1 MPLVHSRAIS
11 GMTTGAGVA
20 AEQEESVVGTNAA
33 GAAAPRAGSLTRR
46 LGVRLLVLAVLVTV
60 GYLGWQEYGQRVV
73 SMRTADSRVTPVV
86 VPEPVT
92 AAMAAMAVELG
103 ALRERLDSQDR
114 EREQLRAALAA
125 LQAGLDH
132 ETSER
137 LAAAPDSDML
147 AVMEVEHLLR
157 LASQRLWEAR
167 SAASALALL
176 ERADALLA
184 PLTDPGLDPVR
195 TALIADMTALKLS
208 GSVDIE
214 GLYLRLSALQ
224 TAIATL
230 NPAPRPVLVP
240 AAEGVAAD
248 AVPPV
253 GFWARLLS
261 NAGAALRRFSAEHL
275 RVRTLDAPP
284 PALLSHAQET
294 RLQQYLELLLSQV
307 QLAVLERQERIYRDS
322 LARAVQ
328 VLDAHFGFDPRT
340 PALRAELVGL
350 QTEPVALTL
359 PDITASRERVREYLA
374 RTPPRGGGVA
384 PR

>member
-1 MPLVHSRAIS
+1 MAGEREESAVGRTAAD
-11 GMTTGAGVA
+11 AGVA
-20 AEQEESVVGTNAA
+20 A
-33 GAAAPRAGSLTRR
+33 PRARSWVRK
-46 LGVRLLVLAVLVTV
+46 LGLRLLVLAALAVV
-60 GYLGWQEYGQRVV
+60 GYLGWQAYGQRI
-73 SMRTADSRVTPVV
+73 ASRLTMGT
-86 VPEPVT
+86 PEPSAATPEPTAVT
-92 AAMAAMAVELG
+92 MVAIAGELST
-103 ALRERLDSQDR
+103 LREKIDTQDR

-125 LQAGLDH
+125 LKAELDR
-132 ETSER
+132 ETSARE
-137 LAAAPDSDML
+137 AVAPDSDEL

-184 PLTDPGLDPVR
+184 PLTDPTIAPVR
-195 TALIADMTALKLS
+195 AALVADMTALKLA
-208 GSVDIE
+208 GSVDVE

-230 NPAPRPVLVP
+230 NPAPRPVLEPTVSGTAP
-240 AAEGVAAD
+240 DTA
-248 AVPPV
+248 PRPV
-253 GFWARLLS
+253 GFWSRLLG

-284 PALLSHAQET
+284 PALLSRGQEA
-294 RLQQYLELLLSQV
+294 RLQQYLELLLSQA
-307 QLAVLERQERIYRDS
+307 QLAVLARQERIYRDS

-328 VLDAHFGFDPRT
+328 LLDVHFGFDPRA

-350 QTEPVALTL
+350 QTESVALTL
-359 PDITASRERVREYLA
+359 PDIASSRERVREYLA
-374 RTPPRGGGVA
+374 RDERRRAGVA

>member
-1 MPLVHSRAIS
+1 M
-11 GMTTGAGVA
+11 AG
-20 AEQEESVVGTNAA
+20 EQEESVVGTKEASA
-33 GAAAPRAGSLTRR
+33 VAPRAGSQTRK
-46 LGVRLLVLAVLVTV
+46 LGVRLLVLAALVTV
-60 GYLGWQEYGQRVV
+60 GYLGWREYGQRVV
-73 SMRTADSRVTPVV
+73 AKRTADSPVAA
-86 VPEPVT
+86 PEPAA
-92 AAMAAMAVELG
+92 AAMAAMAAELG

-114 EREQLRAALAA
+114 EREQVRAALAA
-125 LQAGLDH
+125 LQAGLDQ
-132 ETSER
+132 EASER

-167 SAASALALL
+167 STASALALL
-176 ERADALLA
+176 EHADALLA

-195 TALIADMTALKLS
+195 AALIADMTALKLA

-214 GLYLRLSALQ
+214 GFYLRLSALQ

-240 AAEGVAAD
+240 AAEGVAGD

-253 GFWARLLS
+253 GFWPRLLS

-284 PALLSHAQET
+284 PALLSHAQEA
-294 RLQQYLELLLSQV
+294 RLQQYLELLLSQA

-322 LARAVQ
+322 LARAVAL
-328 VLDAHFGFDPRT
+328 LDAHFGFDARA
-340 PALRAELVGL
+340 PALRAELVDL
-350 QTEPVALTL
+350 QDEPVALTL
-359 PDITASRERVREYLA
+359 PDITSSRERVREYLA
-374 RTPPRGGGVA
+374 GVRQRGITVA

>member
-1 MPLVHSRAIS
+1 M
-11 GMTTGAGVA
+11 
-20 AEQEESVVGTNAA
+20 VGTNDA
-33 GAAAPRAGSLTRR
+33 GAAAPRGGSAVRK
-46 LGVRLLVLAVLVTV
+46 LGVRLLALAALATV
-60 GYLGWQEYGQRVV
+60 GYLGWQEYGQRIV
-73 SMRTADSRVTPVV
+73 SRQTADSRVTPVTA
-86 VPEPVT
+86 PEPT
-92 AAMAAMAVELG
+92 AAAVAALAGELG

-114 EREQLRAALAA
+114 EREQLRAELTALR
-125 LQAGLDH
+125 AGLDH

-137 LAAAPDSDML
+137 LAAAPDSDVL
-147 AVMEVEHLLR
+147 TVMEVEHLLR

-184 PLTDPGLDPVR
+184 PLNDPGLEPVR
-195 TALIADMTALKLS
+195 AALVADMTALKLA

-224 TAIATL
+224 TAVATL
-230 NPAPRPVLVP
+230 NPAPRPVMAP
-240 AAEGVAAD
+240 APGGVAAD

-253 GFWARLLS
+253 GFWSRLPS

-284 PALLSHAQET
+284 PALLSHAQEA
-294 RLQQYLELLLSQV
+294 RLQQYLELLLSQA

-322 LARAVQ
+322 LGRAVQ
-328 VLDAHFGFDPRT
+328 LLDAHFGFDPRT

-350 QTEPVALTL
+350 QAEPVALTL

-374 RTPPRGGGVA
+374 RAPQRGVGVA